1 MNIYL
6 PLEVQQRELDA
17 RVYLAA
23 NLAALG
29 HTAYFGHKSNLFP
42 QIKKLKPGVFIH
54 KSIQIRKIKQILLL
68 KDLGHVNLAFDEEAL
83 MIPDIKAYFNWRA
96 SRKCLSAVDQFF
108 TWGKYD
114 YNLFV
119 KQYPD
124 LSEKVKIG
132 GNSRIDV
139 LSDQSRF
146 LEEANYIKAKHGKFV
161 LFITKFARYNLKKRG
176 WDTFLEMTKANNP
189 NVSAESVQKIEQ
201 SVLFEE
207 KNMISLQNVIKK
219 LATTH
224 PDLKIIIRP
233 HPAEDHEKWISFSN
247 TLNQE
252 NVLVDSDNSNSVVP
266 WILAAHKVISHN
278 CTTSIESF
286 VLGIS
291 SGNFISFR
299 DAMCEYDPPKYA
311 GVNLYSED
319 ELFKFVLDESSGN
332 DLNLKITDYLHFCD
346 SGRKFH
352 DELSDYLST
361 LSFQG
366 NLKNF
371 HYSGLLLLLAKA
383 KRIFLK
389 FASQHF
395 GKGRRRRQLANQK
408 FAGFTYQQVCLKK
421 TILCP
426 TLKDVSVT
434 EVWPGVFCFKKV
446 V

>member
-1 MNIYL
+1 
-6 PLEVQQRELDA
+6 
-17 RVYLAA
+17 
-23 NLAALG
+23 
-29 HTAYFGHKSNLFP
+29 
-42 QIKKLKPGVFIH
+42 
-54 KSIQIRKIKQILLL
+54 
-68 KDLGHVNLAFDEEAL
+68 
-83 MIPDIKAYFNWRA
+83 
-96 SRKCLSAVDQFF
+96 
-108 TWGKYD
+108 
-114 YNLFV
+114 
-119 KQYPD
+119 
-124 LSEKVKIG
+124 
-132 GNSRIDV
+132 
-139 LSDQSRF
+139 
-146 LEEANYIKAKHGKFV
+146 
-161 LFITKFARYNLKKRG
+161 
-176 WDTFLEMTKANNP
+176 MTKANNLTYQL
-189 NVSAESVQKIEQ
+189 N
-201 SVLFEE
+201 LFKRLSKVYCSK

-383 KRIFLK
+383 KEYFEICFSA
-389 FASQHF
+389 F
-395 GKGRRRRQLANQK
+395 RQREEKKAAGQSKVCRVYFSTGLFQK
-408 FAGFTYQQVCLKK
+408 LFYA
-421 TILCP
+421 

-434 EVWPGVFCFKKV
+434 EVWPECSALRKLFDH
-446 V
+446 